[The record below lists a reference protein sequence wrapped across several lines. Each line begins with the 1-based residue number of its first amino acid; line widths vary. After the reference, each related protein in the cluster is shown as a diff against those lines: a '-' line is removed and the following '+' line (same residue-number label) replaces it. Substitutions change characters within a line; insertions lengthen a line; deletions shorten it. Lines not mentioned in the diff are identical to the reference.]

1 MYELSS
7 FHDFFFFLSY
17 SNLQGYIVVWDII
30 QGEPLR
36 VIKLGGGD
44 HSVRQ
49 IVAVENSSAIVC
61 DYGNELRV
69 VQLPSQFDDKTE

>member
-1 MYELSS
+1 M
-7 FHDFFFFLSY
+7 
-17 SNLQGYIVVWDII
+17 VVWDIV

-49 IVAVENSSAIVC
+49 IVAIENSSAIVC

-69 VQLPSQFDDKTE
+69 VQLTTEYEDKTE